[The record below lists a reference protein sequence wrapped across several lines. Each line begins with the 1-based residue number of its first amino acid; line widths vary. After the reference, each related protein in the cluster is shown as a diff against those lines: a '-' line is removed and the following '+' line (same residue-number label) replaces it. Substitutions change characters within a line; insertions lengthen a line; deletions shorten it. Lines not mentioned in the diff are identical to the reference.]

1 MHLSLAPVQAFS
13 DEQQPVQS
21 AIQSPDFYQLRKQLT
36 ALIGDANK
44 EITVVSDFLT
54 DGNIATALYLAK
66 YRKVDVKVF
75 LSKSKT
81 KRYLSRY
88 EYLTSQGVPVYFRPQ
103 NFPFKA
109 KTLLKIDDNLYEID
123 RDLDILKP
131 NLSASIK
138 LIAKKWVGYFD
149 ESITNATRSKVNKT
163 LATPPAPLEKT
174 RTPAIDKTDENNTP
188 KNYANEPSGAYNYD
202 EGSDAKKRAPDGLA
216 RKLPKTPVY
225 VKKKLNEKKKKLS
238 SSPTKLKTKGE
249 EKTKPKQPSIWI
261 GPQQQKFDDQINLE
275 DTFDEQINNQ

>member
-1 MHLSLAPVQAFS
+1 VQALS

-21 AIQSPDFYQLRKQLT
+21 AIQSSDFYQLRKHLT
-36 ALIGDANK
+36 GLLGDANK
-44 EITVVSDFLT
+44 EITVVSEFLT

-75 LSKSKT
+75 LAKAKS

-88 EYLTSQGVPVYFRPQ
+88 DYLSSQGVPVYFRPQ

-109 KTLLKIDDNLYEID
+109 KTLLKIDNNLYEID

-131 NLSASIK
+131 SLSASIK

-149 ESITNATRSKVNKT
+149 ESIIKATQSKVNKT
-163 LATPPAPLEKT
+163 LPQPPAPLKKQQ
-174 RTPAIDKTDENNTP
+174 TPLSDKTNENNTP

-202 EGSDAKKRAPDGLA
+202 EGSGAKKRAPDGIA

-225 VKKKLNEKKKKLS
+225 VKKKLSTKKKKLMT
-238 SSPTKLKTKGE
+238 PPPKIKNKGE
-249 EKTKPKQPSIWI
+249 QETKQKQPSIWI
-261 GPQQQKFDDQINLE
+261 GPQQPQKSDDHINLE
-275 DTFDEQINNQ
+275 DIFDEQNNNQ